1 MSELR
6 PTEHFDHQ
14 SLTHALFDLAAHPE
28 YIQPLREEIERV
40 VADEGWTKS
49 AFTHMWKLD
58 SFLKES
64 HRYNGMS
71 FRELLHSP
79 HHVRASD
86 DPSAAQ

>member
-6 PTEHFDHQ
+6 LTDCFDPQ

-64 HRYNGMS
+64 HRYNGMT
-71 FRELLHSP
+71 FGELIHSP
-79 HHVRASD
+79 DHVRASG